1 MGNKGKLIGA
11 VAFSAALA
19 GGGVAGAV
27 LGVPSISGAQ
37 TPSSSSDSSSATPRP
52 ERGPKG
58 GPQLDAAASA
68 LGITADELRT
78 QLESG
83 KTIAQVAADKGVD
96 VNTVIDAMVSAAQT
110 DLRARITDFVNN
122 GRPERGER
130 GPGGPGGPGG
140 HEGRFGRGGPHL
152 DAAATALGITAD
164 ELRTQLESGKT
175 IAQVA
180 ADKGVPVQTVI
191 DAVTADE
198 NAEIDAALAAGKIT
212 QAQAD
217 EMKANAAQHAA
228 DIVNGVR
235 PPKGAPRPAD

>member
-1 MGNKGKLIGA
+1 MGNKRKLIGA

-27 LGVPSISGAQ
+27 LGVPSISSAQ
-37 TPSSSSDSSSATPRP
+37 TPSSASDSSSATPRP

-83 KTIAQVAADKGVD
+83 KTIAQVASDRGV
-96 VNTVIDAMVSAAQT
+96 N
-110 DLRARITDFVNN
+110 
-122 GRPERGER
+122 
-130 GPGGPGGPGG
+130 
-140 HEGRFGRGGPHL
+140 
-152 DAAATALGITAD
+152 
-164 ELRTQLESGKT
+164 
-175 IAQVA
+175 
-180 ADKGVPVQTVI
+180 VQTVI